1 MCVMTAVPTTAPT
14 ARTART
20 NAPTAATPGPFSPA
34 ARPTSPGRVRRPAAR
49 RARLVTDLV
58 TAVVAASLTVV
69 VALWVSG
76 GGLAALSGAVTVGAG
91 PALTSLGRLTGLVS
105 ADLMLLQ
112 VLAMA
117 RIPVVERALGQDRL
131 ARWHRVLGFTSFN
144 LLLGHIVLVTV
155 GYAATTRTGVLSQLW
170 ALVWTYPGMLLATA
184 GTAALVMV
192 VVTSVRA
199 ARRRLR
205 YESWHLL
212 HLYAYLGVGL
222 ALPHQL
228 WTGSDFV
235 ASPAARAYW
244 WTLYLGTLG
253 AVLAFRVALP
263 LYRNLLHRMVVR
275 AVVDEAPGVVSLH
288 VGGRH
293 LHRMGA
299 RPGQFFVWRFLDG
312 PGWSRGNPYS
322 LSAPVHRDLMRVTV
336 RDLGDGS
343 RRLAEVR
350 PGTRVLVEG
359 PYGALTADRRTRSAV
374 TLIGAGIGI
383 TPLRAIAEDLHLP
396 PGRVTLVHRASDE
409 SDLVLRAETEELARA
424 RGIRLL
430 HLVGPR
436 PAGPTPSWLPAH
448 LAHLGDAEALRR
460 ICPDI
465 ARQDV
470 YVCGPD
476 AWMASVETALAAAGV
491 PRDQVHV
498 EHFSW

>member
-1 MCVMTAVPTTAPT
+1 MSSAPT
-14 ARTART
+14 APFR
-20 NAPTAATPGPFSPA
+20 ATPAPA
-34 ARPTSPGRVRRPAAR
+34 ARRATGRPAAR
-49 RARLVTDLV
+49 RSRLVADLV

-69 VALWVSG
+69 VVLWVSG
-76 GGLAALSGAVTVGAG
+76 GGLTDLTIATG

-105 ADLMLLQ
+105 ADLLLLQ

-131 ARWHRVLGFTSFN
+131 ARWHRVLGFTSFT
-144 LLLGHIVLVTV
+144 LLLTHVGLVTA
-155 GYAATTRTGVLSQLW
+155 GYAATTRTGVLGQLW
-170 ALVWTYPGMLLATA
+170 DLVWTYPGMLLATA
-184 GTAALVMV
+184 GTAALVTV

-228 WTGSDFV
+228 WAGSDFV

-244 WTLYLGTLG
+244 WSLYLVTL
-253 AVLAFRVALP
+253 ATVVAFRVALP
-263 LYRNLLHRMVVR
+263 VYRNLRHRLVVR
-275 AVVDEAPGVVSLH
+275 AVVDEAPGVVSVH
-288 VGGRH
+288 VGGRA
-293 LHRMGA
+293 LDRLGA

-312 PGWSRGNPYS
+312 PGWTRGNPYS
-322 LSAPVHRDLMRVTV
+322 ISAPVRPDLVRVTV
-336 RDLGDGS
+336 KDLGEGS

-359 PYGALTADRRTRSAV
+359 PYGALTADRRTRPRV

-383 TPLRAIAEDLHLP
+383 TPLRAIAEDLDLP
-396 PGRVTLVHRASDE
+396 PGDVTLVHRAGDE

-424 RGIRLL
+424 RGIRLV

-436 PAGPTPSWLPAH
+436 PAGPARSWLPAH
-448 LAHLGDAEALRR
+448 LAHVGDAEALRR
-460 ICPDI
+460 IAPDI

-470 YVCGPD
+470 FVCGPD
-476 AWMASVETALAAAGV
+476 GWMATVQEALADAGV
-491 PRDQVHV
+491 PPGQVHV

>member
-1 MCVMTAVPTTAPT
+1 MSSTTGALPE
-14 ARTART
+14 AW
-20 NAPTAATPGPFSPA
+20 PGGSPA
-34 ARPTSPGRVRRPAAR
+34 GRTVTPSPSPVRRAGR
-49 RARLVTDLV
+49 DRLVADLV
-58 TAVVAASLTVV
+58 SGVVAASLTVV
-69 VALWVSG
+69 VVLWFAG
-76 GGLAALSGAVTVGAG
+76 GGLTDLTIATG

-105 ADLMLLQ
+105 ADLLLLQ
-112 VLAMA
+112 VLAIA
-117 RIPVVERALGQDRL
+117 RVPVVERALGQDQL
-131 ARWHRVLGFTSFN
+131 ARWHRVLGFTSFS
-144 LLLGHIVLVTV
+144 LLLGHVVLVTV
-155 GYAATTRTGVLSQLW
+155 GYAATTRTGVLAQLW
-170 ALVWTYPGMLLATA
+170 DLVWTYPGMLLATA

-192 VVTSVRA
+192 VATSVRA

-244 WTLYLGTLG
+244 WTLYLATLG
-253 AVLAFRVALP
+253 AVVAFRVALP
-263 LYRNLLHRMVVR
+263 AYRNLRHRLVVR

-288 VGGRH
+288 VGGRD
-293 LHRMGA
+293 LARMGA
-299 RPGQFFVWRFLDG
+299 RPGQYFVWRFLDG

-322 LSAPVHRDLMRVTV
+322 LSAPVRRDLLRVTV
-336 RDLGDGS
+336 KDLGDGS
-343 RRLAEVR
+343 RRLADVR

-359 PYGALTADRRTRSAV
+359 PYGALTADRRTRPRV

-383 TPLRAIAEDLHLP
+383 TPLRAIAEDLDLP
-396 PGRVTLVHRASDE
+396 PGDVTLVHRAGDD
-409 SDLVLRAETEELARA
+409 SDLVLRAETEELARV
-424 RGIRLL
+424 RGIRLM

-436 PAGPTPSWLPAH
+436 AAGATPSWLPAH

-460 ICPDI
+460 IAPDI

-470 YVCGPD
+470 FVCGPD
-476 AWMASVETALAAAGV
+476 CWMAALEQALAAAGV
-491 PRDQVHV
+491 PRSQVHI

>member
-1 MCVMTAVPTTAPT
+1 MTTATDP
-14 ARTART
+14 APAPFRT
-20 NAPTAATPGPFSPA
+20 PA
-34 ARPTSPGRVRRPAAR
+34 AAERRATGRPAAR
-49 RARLVTDLV
+49 RSRLVADLV
-58 TAVVAASLTVV
+58 SAVVAASLTVV
-69 VALWVSG
+69 VVLWVTG
-76 GGLAALSGAVTVGAG
+76 GGLTDLTIATG

-105 ADLMLLQ
+105 ADLLLLQ

-117 RIPVVERALGQDRL
+117 RVPVVERALGQDRL
-131 ARWHRVLGFTSFN
+131 ARWHRVLGFTSFS
-144 LLLGHIVLVTV
+144 LLLGHVALVTV
-155 GYAATTRTGVLSQLW
+155 GYAATTRTGVLGQLW
-170 ALVWTYPGMLLATA
+170 DLVWTYPGMLLATA

-228 WTGSDFV
+228 WAGSDFV

-244 WTLYLGTLG
+244 WTLYLATLA
-253 AVLAFRVALP
+253 AVVVFRVALP
-263 LYRNLLHRMVVR
+263 AYRNLRHRLVVR

-288 VGGRH
+288 VGGRD
-293 LHRMGA
+293 LDRMGA

-322 LSAPVHRDLMRVTV
+322 LSAPVHPDLMRVTV
-336 RDLGDGS
+336 KDLGDGS

-359 PYGALTADRRTRSAV
+359 PYGTLTADRRTRPRV

-383 TPLRAIAEDLHLP
+383 TPLRAIAEDLDLP
-396 PGRVTLVHRASDE
+396 PGDVTLVHRAGDE

-424 RGIRLL
+424 RGIRLM

-436 PAGPTPSWLPAH
+436 PTAPGRSWLPAH
-448 LAHLGDAEALRR
+448 LAHVGDAEALRR
-460 ICPDI
+460 IAPDI

-470 YVCGPD
+470 FVCGPD
-476 AWMASVETALAAAGV
+476 GWMATVQEALADAGV
-491 PRDQVHV
+491 PPGQVHV